1 MLVAMNG
8 ERALF
13 GQTSS
18 DAVGTLAL
26 LAPDRR
32 GPQAPRLERL
42 IVGRGAAPVDRHA
55 VAVGQQH
62 ATADAADREKQ
73 PVEVGLRGPDQRL
86 DLLPRQFEFGLAQP
100 ARQVALGGVEAMK
113 IG

>member
-1 MLVAMNG
+1 MLVAVNS
-8 ERALF
+8 ERTLF
-13 GQTSS
+13 GQTRS
-18 DAVGTLAL
+18 DAVGALAL

-42 IVGRGAAPVDRHA
+42 VVGRCATPVDRHA

-62 ATADAADREKQ
+62 AAADAADGEKQ
-73 PVEVGLRGPDQRL
+73 PIKVGLRGPDQRL

-100 ARQVALGGVEAMK
+100 ARLIAFGGVEAMK
-113 IG
+113 FG

>member
-1 MLVAMNG
+1 MDG
-8 ERALF
+8 ERALL
-13 GQTSS
+13 GQTSA
-18 DAVGTLAL
+18 DAVGALAL

-32 GPQAPRLERL
+32 DPQAPRLERL
-42 IVGRGAAPVDRHA
+42 VVGHSAAPVDRYA

-62 ATADAADREKQ
+62 AAADAADREKQ
-73 PVEVGLRGPDQRL
+73 PVEVGLRGADQRL

-100 ARQVALGGVEAMK
+100 ARQVAFRGIEAMK